1 MAISKFLDPKNDV
14 AFRKIFGSEKNKD
27 ILIHFINDIMGFKA
41 SDQIQEVTFLSPVQN
56 PEIAYKKESIV
67 DVLCKA
73 ENGTQIIVEMQVSPS
88 KGFQKRAQYYA
99 AKAYSRQLS
108 KGQGDDGLYA
118 NLKEVIFIAISDYNI
133 FPDKSEYISHH
144 VILDKNNYDH
154 DLKDFSFSFIELPKF
169 PIDKLEELKTVIEK
183 WCYFFKYAAKTSE
196 SDLKQ
201 IIGSD
206 LVIERAYEALNQFNW
221 NETELLEY
229 EAETK
234 RIMDNK
240 AVESY
245 MIETAEA
252 RGKAIGEAEGEA
264 RGEARGA
271 VEKSEEIAT
280 RMLKQNTDA
289 KFIALVTD
297 LSIEDILKL
306 KNRL

>member
-27 ILIHFINDIMGFKA
+27 ILIHFINDIMGYKA
-41 SDQIQEVTFLSPVQN
+41 DEQIQEVTFLSPTQN

-88 KGFQKRAQYYA
+88 KGFEKRAQYYA
-99 AKAYSRQLS
+99 AKAYSRQLA
-108 KGQGDDGLYA
+108 KGQGEDGIYA
-118 NLKEVIFIAISDYNI
+118 NLKEVIFIAISDYVI
-133 FPDKSEYISHH
+133 FPHKSEYLSHH
-144 VILDKNNYDH
+144 VILDKTSYEH

-169 PIDKLEELKTVIEK
+169 PIDKIENLKTVIDK

-206 LVIERAYEALNQFNW
+206 LVLERAYEALNQFNW

-229 EAETK
+229 EQEIK
-234 RIMDNK
+234 RIRDNVAVLEYKLDK
-240 AVESY
+240 A
-245 MIETAEA
+245 
-252 RGKAIGEAEGEA
+252 KAEGREEGIEKG
-264 RGEARGA
+264 REEA
-271 VEKSEEIAT
+271 VEKTAIN
-280 RMLKQNTDA
+280 MLKQHLDN
-289 KFIALVTD
+289 ALISTVTG
-297 LSIEDILKL
+297 LSNDRIIKL
-306 KNRL
+306 QNKL